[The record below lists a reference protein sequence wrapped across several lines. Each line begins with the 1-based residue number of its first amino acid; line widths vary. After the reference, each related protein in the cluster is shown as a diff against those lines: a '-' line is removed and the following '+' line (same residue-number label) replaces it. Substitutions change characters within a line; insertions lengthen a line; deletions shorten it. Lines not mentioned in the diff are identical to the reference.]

1 MEIILVVAGA
11 VGLFLYNLVKKRS
24 AESLL
29 ENLEVKQKI
38 NEQDEELVKKLALK
52 DAESV
57 KRQTLIDALEK
68 DKGRKLTNKELV
80 EFFNDN

>member
-1 MEIILVVAGA
+1 MEIILVIVGA

>member
-1 MEIILVVAGA
+1 MEIILVIVGA

-38 NEQDEELVKKLALK
+38 NEQDGELVKKLALK

-80 EFFNDN
+80 EFFND

>member
-1 MEIILVVAGA
+1 LEIILVIVGA

-80 EFFNDN
+80 EFFND